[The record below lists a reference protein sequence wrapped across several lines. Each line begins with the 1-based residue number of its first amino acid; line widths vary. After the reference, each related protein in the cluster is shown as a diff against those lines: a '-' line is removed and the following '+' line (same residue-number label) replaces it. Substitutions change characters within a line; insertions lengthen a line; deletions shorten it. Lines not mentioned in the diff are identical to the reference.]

1 MRPEVRVT
9 MAERR
14 RRGNETFA
22 MEELSGGCVQCGSPR
37 EQPDVKAL
45 RGRVSPAEHSY
56 SVAQSPRE
64 R

>member
-1 MRPEVRVT
+1 MRPDVRVT
-9 MAERR
+9 TAERR

-22 MEELSGGCVQCGSPR
+22 MKERSGGCVEWGSLR
-37 EQPDVKAL
+37 EEHDVKAL
-45 RGRVSPAEHSY
+45 PGRISPAEHSY